1 MVYGSTMDIKT
12 TNCKIV
18 ILKSQR
24 VRILHLKYEIG
35 ENKEEA
41 SFLRILDY
49 HLMLESGIV
58 TLR

>member
-18 ILKSQR
+18 ILKSRR

-35 ENKEEA
+35 DKKKEA
-41 SFLRILDY
+41 SLLWIMNY
-49 HLMLESGIV
+49 QIMPEIGIA

>member
-18 ILKSQR
+18 ILKSRR

-35 ENKEEA
+35 DMKKEA
-41 SFLRILDY
+41 SLLRIMGY
-49 HLMLESGIV
+49 QIMPKIGIV

>member
-1 MVYGSTMDIKT
+1 MDIKT